1 MSDFEPK
8 VIGFL
13 CNWCSYAGADL
24 CGVSRFQYPPNIRVV
39 RVMCSTRVD
48 PAHILKVLRS
58 GADGVF
64 LGGCH
69 IGDCHY
75 LTGNYHT
82 QHKVKMAQK
91 LAEMAGLDPKRI
103 RLEWVSAS
111 EGERFSKVV
120 TEFTE
125 EIKGLGPIT
134 VKTDE
139 GLQKRLDAAIEA
151 AKGQRLRTLVGNFHV
166 VTEVENTYGQKIDK
180 AEFEN
185 MFEEAIDWE
194 YHRNLILDNLLTEAK
209 SVKQVAK
216 EIHVPANK
224 VLQYLISLRIENKV
238 GDAGHEGFSP
248 LYIALKAGGD

>member
-8 VIGFL
+8 MIGFL

-48 PAHILKVLRS
+48 PAHILKVLRN
-58 GADGVF
+58 GADAVF

-82 QHKVKMAQK
+82 QHKVRMTQK
-91 LAEMAGLDPKRI
+91 LAELAGLDPKRI

-111 EGERFSKVV
+111 EGERFSQVV
-120 TEFTE
+120 SEFTE
-125 EIKGLGPIT
+125 VVKGLGPNN
-134 VKTDE
+134 VKTDD

-151 AKGQRLRTLVGNFHV
+151 ANGQRLRTLVGNFHM
-166 VTEVENTYGQKIDK
+166 VTQMENTYGEKI
-180 AEFEN
+180 EEGVFEN

-194 YHRNLILDNLLTEAK
+194 YHRNLILDSLLTEAK

-216 EIHVPANK
+216 EIDVPPYK
-224 VLQYLISLRIENKV
+224 VLQYLISLRIDNKV

-248 LYIALKAGGD
+248 LYITQKAGAD